1 MALTKA
7 FGEPLRGFFTH
18 LQDKPPQYVVCRAA
32 DIRADSHRRCRNVG
46 SGSEDPSPNA
56 YYSLVSEFRAR
67 SVFPCIIEVPANA
80 GCSAPSEH
88 HGEEF
93 IFVLEGQLV
102 LTTLAEDKK
111 VEEVLRAGDSC
122 FLDASVPHALR
133 GETRNPYSETSATV
147 LDIFWCPLGESYLF
161 SPESS

>member
-1 MALTKA
+1 MRDSQNMR
-7 FGEPLRGFFTH
+7 PL
-18 LQDKPPQYVVCRAA
+18 
-32 DIRADSHRRCRNVG
+32 
-46 SGSEDPSPNA
+46 SP
-56 YYSLVSEFRAR
+56 
-67 SVFPCIIEVPANA
+67 IEVPANA
-80 GCSAPSEH
+80 GDFAPSEH

-147 LDIFWCPLGESYLF
+147 LDVFWCPLGETYLF
-161 SPESS
+161 LPET